1 MRCCCGL
8 FPSSATTKSEA
19 GIRDLFQPEIIRHRT
34 LNMFYQWMAVTLAY
48 YGLTFSSTDLAGD
61 PYSNFCSS
69 VAIEIPGK
77 FILAIYEKLPDV
89 IFGKIMLINKIQIF
103 LLTYRV
109 SFLPL
114 CYGLLGSKTYSCFLS
129 NCFGI
134 KLLSCRADV
143 SCD

>member
-8 FPSSATTKSEA
+8 FPSSATTKSSEA
-19 GIRDLFQPEIIRHRT
+19 GIKDLFQPEIIRHRT

-77 FILAIYEKLPDV
+77 FILAIYEKLPNY
-89 IFGKIMLINKIQIF
+89 FWQN
-103 LLTYRV
+103 
-109 SFLPL
+109 
-114 CYGLLGSKTYSCFLS
+114 
-129 NCFGI
+129 N
-134 KLLSCRADV
+134 ADK
-143 SCD
+143 